1 MKRIIKAKRSVIIAT
16 DVPDAESLQKLV
28 LAVKDV
34 SGIGGFKLGF
44 ELGLQNLSS
53 MAAII
58 RSNFS
63 NRDVL
68 TIYDHQK
75 AGNDIPNM
83 GINFARTLKKA
94 DVDAA
99 ILFPFTGPA
108 TQEKWTKSCFDAGL
122 QVLTGGIMTHPKC
135 LVSEG
140 GYIADEAPER
150 IFRLACK
157 LGVRH
162 FVVPGNKI
170 GWVVKLRVILVEELG
185 EGNFVLYAPGFI
197 TQKGDISECGRAA
210 GDNWHAIVGSAIYGK
225 GEFNSFEDM
234 RKAAI
239 AVTSQIV

>member
-1 MKRIIKAKRSVIIAT
+1 MKKIIKAKKSVIVAA
-16 DVPDAESLQKLV
+16 DVPSAESLQKLV
-28 LAVKDV
+28 LAVKNI

-53 MAAII
+53 MVTII

-63 NRDVL
+63 NRDVPI
-68 TIYDHQK
+68 IYDHQK

-83 GINFARTLKKA
+83 GINFARILKKSG
-94 DVDAA
+94 VDAA

-135 LVSEG
+135 LVGEG
-140 GYIADEAPER
+140 GYIANEAPER
-150 IFRLACK
+150 IFSLACK
-157 LGVRH
+157 FGVRH

-170 GWVVKLRVILVEELG
+170 EWIVKLRALLVEELG

-197 TQKGDISECGRAA
+197 TQKGDISECGQAA
-210 GDNWHAIVGSAIYGK
+210 GENWHAIVGSAIYK
-225 GEFNSFEDM
+225 ADDM
-234 RKAAI
+234 QDAAMT
-239 AVTSQIV
+239 VTSQIV